1 MHRRIT
7 LAALA
12 GCLAGLTWTA
22 HAPQA
27 LAQVPTGSSPAP
39 ATPGSPEQVLKVRSG
54 DYFYEPSHLA
64 VRPGPITVE
73 FTNDGPR
80 RHTLNVRDAA
90 DQTDLAK
97 SPRVV
102 AGDTVTVSF
111 TIPSEGAFAI
121 YCSEPG
127 HLDQGHQGVLL
138 ASVSPA
144 NVQAIAP
151 QPAAS
156 SAARTQGRRD
166 LSPTL
171 IALWLH
177 VPFITAWI
185 GLVMFDAF
193 ALFVPGL
200 PRQQRARMVAW
211 SGPFAILAI
220 VVITATGIWQTI
232 DNPFQEIRSYADLS
246 NLKETTTYGLAL
258 FWKHG
263 FVLATFG
270 LTLLARFVLAPRL
283 VRMEDSSP
291 QLPRL
296 HQSLAWT
303 TAANLAA
310 CLATLL
316 VATRMVWE
324 LH

>member
-1 MHRRIT
+1 MRGRIT
-7 LAALA
+7 LAVLVVGVIGA
-12 GCLAGLTWTA
+12 A
-22 HAPQA
+22 HAAQT
-27 LAQVPTGSSPAP
+27 LAQAPPVTSPAP
-39 ATPGSPEQVLKVRSG
+39 AAPGSPDQVLKVRAA
-54 DYFYEPSHLA
+54 DYFYEPSQLA
-64 VRPGPITVE
+64 VRPGPVTVE

-80 RHTLNVRDAA
+80 RHTFNVRDAA
-90 DQTDLAK
+90 DETDLAK

-102 AGDTVTVSF
+102 AGDTVTISF
-111 TIPSEGAFAI
+111 TLPSEGTFTI

-127 HLDQGHQGVLL
+127 HLDQGHWGALL
-138 ASVSPA
+138 ASTSPS
-144 NVQAIAP
+144 NVQALGLP
-151 QPAAS
+151 PAAS
-156 SAARTQGRRD
+156 STGRMQGRGD

-177 VPFITAWI
+177 IPFITAWI

-211 SGPFAILAI
+211 SRPFAIVAI

-232 DNPFQEIRSYADLS
+232 DNPFQEVRSYADLS
-246 NLKETTTYGLAL
+246 NLKETTTYGSAL

-283 VRMEDSSP
+283 VAIEETSP

-296 HQSLAWT
+296 HQSLVWT
-303 TAANLAA
+303 TLANLAA
-310 CLATLL
+310 CLFALL
-316 VATRMVWE
+316 AATRMIWE